1 MERNKKIIISVVGII
16 LVLLGLIGFTYGY
29 YLTNIR
35 GNTNDKSITVSLE
48 TLELT
53 YDDGNGFIEAKD
65 VLPGEE
71 ITTKKFTIK
80 NTGTKKVV
88 NYTVYLEDVVN
99 TFADKS
105 DLDLTLKC
113 SSTKGTCNGNEMTFP
128 SSNSLLVLNDIEVGE
143 VQSYELKVV
152 FKETNDD
159 QTDNM
164 QKNISGNIIIKDF
177 RSTKQEIVKNEG
189 TKNITLDNSIL
200 TNSLLLYG
208 NSTQETRSG
217 KNLIDNSM
225 SINDY
230 IKNESEVNMWATTV
244 FDNQTVTS
252 NLKSDTTYTIS
263 FDVQCVNLPEHDDEY
278 SNGNFY
284 GLLLYSDVSGNNSI
298 DLRNVGFLKA
308 GETVHISKTF
318 TTPSTLNES
327 TANYKI
333 LGYTNL
339 YTLNGSYKK
348 DGKNITSSMIFKNIQ
363 IEKGN
368 KETSYEKYGSSPSP
382 EFPSKI
388 TSVGDLVS
396 DTSDANNGKYKI
408 PVKITGKNLVSYP
421 YPKTTKQE
429 TKTVN
434 GITYTDNGDGSITV
448 NGTATG
454 DLAIALSI
462 YTVKKGMTYYLS
474 GCPSGGSSSTYYFHL
489 RGYELDYGKG
499 VKIAPTYDFTNNF
512 EIVIKSG
519 TTVNNLVFK
528 PQLELGT
535 KATEFETYHGT
546 ESNIYLDEPLRKIGD
561 YSDYIDLKNKKV
573 VRNIKEKTFVG
584 TETWT
589 YEKLSYGNNF
599 YTNLSDSM
607 SLDNSIVYSNKF
619 KYNNGSLNDN
629 YSIKLSK
636 AKNLNLRVEAYSN
649 ATDFKNWLT
658 SNNVKINYV
667 LNTPTESNIDLS
679 NIKLYDGINNITID
693 TSISPSK
700 ISTEYI
706 N

>member
-71 ITTKKFTIK
+71 ITTKKFTIT

-113 SSTKGTCNGNEMTFP
+113 SSTNGTCNGNEMIFP

-217 KNLIDNSM
+217 KNLIPYPYAS
-225 SINDY
+225 
-230 IKNESEVNMWATTV
+230 TTL
-244 FDNQTVTS
+244 TS
-252 NLKSDTTYTIS
+252 NGVVWTDNKDGSITTSGTATDYSAFILFNKMDISAYQGKNLTVSLNSTDNVNIVCQIALYSSDGTTS
-263 FDVQCVNLPEHDDEY
+263 LY
-278 SNGNFY
+278 SNSSSNDVTLSVPTEGKY
-284 GLLLYSDVSGNNSI
+284 LSLYLKRNNNVATSGTI
-298 DLRNVGFLKA
+298 RPQLELA
-308 GETVHISKTF
+308 
-318 TTPSTLNES
+318 S
-327 TANYKI
+327 TA
-333 LGYTNL
+333 
-339 YTLNGSYKK
+339 
-348 DGKNITSSMIFKNIQ
+348 
-363 IEKGN
+363 
-368 KETSYEKYGSSPSP
+368 TSYEKYGSSPSP
-382 EFPSKI
+382 NYPSEIK
-388 TSVGDLVS
+388 SVGDLVS
-396 DTSDANNGKYKI
+396 DASDANNGKYKI
-408 PVKITGKNLVSYP
+408 PVKITGKNLFDSKELMNFGATLQSDGSY
-421 YPKTTKQE
+421 YWEKATSSSNIIWENSEGYTGRY
-429 TKTVN
+429 T
-434 GITYTDNGDGSITV
+434 ITSKIKYNSSTARGEFFIFNYTDGTKYEYWGRGFPTEYTEFTFTTPADKVLKNITISY
-448 NGTATG
+448 GTINVSTNML
-454 DLAIALSI
+454 DIQLE
-462 YTVKKGMTYYLS
+462 K
-474 GCPSGGSSSTYYFHL
+474 SSTL
-489 RGYELDYGKG
+489 TEYELYK
-499 VKIAPTYDFTNNF
+499 
-512 EIVIKSG
+512 E
-519 TTVNNLVFK
+519 TV
-528 PQLELGT
+528 
-535 KATEFETYHGT
+535 
-546 ESNIYLDEPLRKIGD
+546 SNIYLDEPLRKIGN

-573 VRNIKEKTFVG
+573 VRNIVEYTFTG
-584 TETWT
+584 NESWT
-589 YEKLSYGNNF
+589 LGQYPPTGAYQF
-599 YTNLSDSM
+599 YK
-607 SLDNSIVYSNKF
+607 NKF
-619 KYNNGSLNDN
+619 TDMTSDVSETLNTHFSNARKINGSGLGGSYNIFP
-629 YSIKLSK
+629 STE
-636 AKNLNLRVEAYSN
+636 LNLTTVDE
-649 ATDFKNWLT
+649 FKTWLKN
-658 SNNVKINYV
+658 NNVKVNYV
-667 LNTPTESNIDLS
+667 ITTPTESNIDLS